1 MFSITRP
8 SSLVCIVLLMLSL
21 LSGCATKHHEVDQLG
36 EPIIFVKSLGEQ
48 VSMVF
53 PLSDWGQTKTTLY
66 NPEVEYS
73 DSTGGIWI
81 RVQGQTWNW
90 NERRYRY
97 TISMLTV
104 PKIDTDNGVVT
115 LSPTR
120 DIIWDLDDVPK
131 IYKQQVI
138 DMTYPMLMDTIHDRG
153 FSNVRYNRR
162 PIYHE

>member
-1 MFSITRP
+1 MLSITRP
-8 SSLVCIVLLMLSL
+8 SSFVCIVVLMLSL
-21 LSGCATKHHEVDQLG
+21 LSGCTTKHHEVDQLG
-36 EPIIFVKSLGEQ
+36 EPIIFVRSLDEQ

-73 DSTGGIWI
+73 HSTGGIWI
-81 RVQGQTWNW
+81 RVQGQTWNFD
-90 NERRYRY
+90 ERRYRY

-120 DIIWDLDDVPK
+120 DIIWDLDDVPQ

>member
-104 PKIDTDNGVVT
+104 PKLT
-115 LSPTR
+115 
-120 DIIWDLDDVPK
+120 
-131 IYKQQVI
+131 
-138 DMTYPMLMDTIHDRG
+138 
-153 FSNVRYNRR
+153 
-162 PIYHE
+162 PITES